1 MLAAFVHSKIKLS
14 SPSSRTTLLLGLDL
28 LRLWIRRALEQEFLL
43 ELSQHM
49 RVDFSVILLLVH
61 FSLVVD
67 VVLLYQSD

>member
-14 SPSSRTTLLLGLDL
+14 SPCSRTTLLLGLDL
-28 LRLWIRRALEQEFLL
+28 LWLWVRRALEQEFLL

>member
-1 MLAAFVHSKIKLS
+1 MHSKIKLS

-49 RVDFSVILLLVH
+49 RIDFSVILLLVH